1 MNVMIWRKN
10 ISKVGR
16 KLRLV
21 WRSFEKESN
30 QGANLMDAWHQMA
43 SSIHSK
49 PSTSLPINYPFIVYV
64 NKRRRSSIRNRKNVQ
79 EGREGGG
86 GISENSQKIV
96 FFCSMG
102 KKDNVKVVIFKNI
115 QIYKNCHF
123 PNLIFSR
130 CTPLLLILMWCH
142 FGINIIELVFLQ
154 MLHPLG
160 ANCAPLL
167 LPCYHMTHR
176 SCCCC
181 YWSCY
186 CTLTEFY
193 ILKC

>member
-1 MNVMIWRKN
+1 MLWFDGKN
-10 ISKVGR
+10 
-16 KLRLV
+16 
-21 WRSFEKESN
+21 
-30 QGANLMDAWHQMA
+30 M
-43 SSIHSK
+43 SS
-49 PSTSLPINYPFIVYV
+49 
-64 NKRRRSSIRNRKNVQ
+64 
-79 EGREGGG
+79 G
-86 GISENSQKIV
+86 GISENSQKIG

-102 KKDNVKVVIFKNI
+102 KKENVKVVIFKNI

-130 CTPLLLILMWCH
+130 CTPLLLILMWYH

-181 YWSCY
+181 YIEYSPIWVSYLGTLKSQNNEQVCQQIMSCA
-186 CTLTEFY
+186 F
-193 ILKC
+193 

>member
-1 MNVMIWRKN
+1 MLWFDGKN
-10 ISKVGR
+10 
-16 KLRLV
+16 
-21 WRSFEKESN
+21 
-30 QGANLMDAWHQMA
+30 M
-43 SSIHSK
+43 SS
-49 PSTSLPINYPFIVYV
+49 
-64 NKRRRSSIRNRKNVQ
+64 
-79 EGREGGG
+79 G
-86 GISENSQKIV
+86 GISENSQKIG
-96 FFCSMG
+96 FFCSVG
-102 KKDNVKVVIFKNI
+102 KKENVKVVILKNI

-181 YWSCY
+181 FYWSCY
-186 CTLTEFY
+186 CTLTVWILHFEVLAFWNVKIFWIGFLHELGNFEQNFFY
-193 ILKC
+193 ISKCNFFFLHFTATDPR

>member
-1 MNVMIWRKN
+1 M
-10 ISKVGR
+10 
-16 KLRLV
+16 
-21 WRSFEKESN
+21 
-30 QGANLMDAWHQMA
+30 
-43 SSIHSK
+43 SS
-49 PSTSLPINYPFIVYV
+49 
-64 NKRRRSSIRNRKNVQ
+64 
-79 EGREGGG
+79 G
-86 GISENSQKIV
+86 GISENSQKIG

-102 KKDNVKVVIFKNI
+102 KKKNVKVVIFKNI

-181 YWSCY
+181 FYWSCY
-186 CTLTEFY
+186 CTLTVWILHFEVLAFWNVKIFWIGFLHEFGNFKQKFFY
-193 ILKC
+193 ISKCNFFYIFPIYLVTYLYISIYFLSFL